1 MKIKNLLS
9 KTKQSCSNVYAKA
22 GVLAT
27 IGFASTSAFADV
39 SSGANMFQ
47 PLIEGVDV
55 ASIKSGILSVGAVV
69 IGIAVVVMA
78 VRKFK
83 SMFSS

>member
-9 KTKQSCSNVYAKA
+9 KTKQSCSNAYAKA
-22 GVLAT
+22 GVVAT
-27 IGFASTSAFADV
+27 MGLGSTGAFAN
-39 SSGANMFQ
+39 SSSQNMFQ

-69 IGIAVVVMA
+69 IGISVVVMA

>member
-1 MKIKNLLS
+1 MKIKNFLS
-9 KTKQSCSNVYAKA
+9 KTKQSCSNVCAKA
-22 GVLAT
+22 GVVVTVGLAS
-27 IGFASTSAFADV
+27 ASVLANSPST
-39 SSGANMFQ
+39 NMFQ

-78 VRKFK
+78 IRKFK